1 MHIYIFFRN
10 FAPQIRAKDNKM
22 MKRLLSL
29 FVAILATTALW
40 AYDFKYGDLYY
51 KITSSSYPH
60 TVEVTYE
67 VAPTNNNYHNLQ
79 TANIPPQVSNNGITY
94 NVTSIGES
102 AFDDYD
108 FLTSIVVPNSVTTI
122 GDSAFYGC
130 SSLTSIVIPKS
141 VTSIGDYAF
150 FSCHSLT
157 SITIPNSITSIGK
170 GAFEAC
176 SSLTSIVIPN
186 SVTSIGDDVFGLCLS
201 LTSIV
206 IPNSVTSIGNFA
218 FGVCSSLTSIIIP
231 NSVISIGSEAFVG
244 CSSLISIVIP
254 NNVTSIGWRAFANC
268 KSLKKINYAGTET
281 QWNNIIKGDGW
292 KDGTPATII
301 CSAKSATPSRS
312 NIHNGHEYV
321 DLGLSVKW
329 ATCNVGANKPEEY
342 GDYFAWGEVK
352 PKEVYDWS
360 TYKWCNGSEE
370 SLTKYDGYFDISF
383 DISFELELSDDVA
396 HTNWGGDWR
405 MPTAEDFIEL
415 IGQCTWTRATLN
427 GVKGRKVTGPN
438 GNSIFLPD
446 AGSRKGDWCGG
457 KIGAYW
463 SSWPTTIGVESNG
476 SEAYHLH
483 WLPLEL
489 VELDG
494 DGKYI
499 DPLDRCVGCSVR
511 PVCP

>member
-1 MHIYIFFRN
+1 
-10 FAPQIRAKDNKM
+10 

-29 FVAILATTALW
+29 FVAILTTTALW

-51 KITSSSYPH
+51 KIIGTN
-60 TVEVTYE
+60 TVEVTSKYNTDPHNAGVTITS
-67 VAPTNNNYHNLQ
+67 VA
-79 TANIPPQVSNNGITY
+79 IPNVVTYKGITY
-94 NVTSIGES
+94 RVVAIGDYAFCGCFSLASVTI
-102 AFDDYD
+102 
-108 FLTSIVVPNSVTTI
+108 PNSVTRIGEFAFHECKKLAYISVPNTVTKI
-122 GDSAFYGC
+122 GDCAFISCSSLTSFTIPNGVTKIEDCLFCYCSSLASVTIPNSVITIEGQAFDGC
-130 SSLTSIVIPKS
+130 SSLTSIVIPN
-141 VTSIGDYAF
+141 G
-150 FSCHSLT
+150 
-157 SITIPNSITSIGK
+157 
-170 GAFEAC
+170 
-176 SSLTSIVIPN
+176 
-186 SVTSIGDDVFGLCLS
+186 
-201 LTSIV
+201 
-206 IPNSVTSIGNFA
+206 
-218 FGVCSSLTSIIIP
+218 
-231 NSVISIGSEAFVG
+231 
-244 CSSLISIVIP
+244 
-254 NNVTSIGWRAFANC
+254 VTSIGWWAFQNC
-268 KSLKKINYAGTET
+268 KSLWTIHYTGTEA
-281 QWNNIIKGDGW
+281 QWNNITKGKYW

-360 TYKWCNGSEE
+360 TYKWCDGSEE
-370 SLTKYDGYFDISF
+370 SLTKYNGYF

-415 IGQCTWTRATLN
+415 MGQCTWTRATLN

-446 AGSRKGDWCGG
+446 AGIRKGDWCGG

-463 SSWPTTIGVESNG
+463 SSWPTSIGVESNG

>member
-1 MHIYIFFRN
+1 
-10 FAPQIRAKDNKM
+10 

-102 AFDDYD
+102 AFDDYI

-130 SSLTSIVIPKS
+130 SSLTSIVIPNS

-186 SVTSIGDDVFGLCLS
+186 SVTSIGDDVFGLCSS

-206 IPNSVTSIGNFA
+206 VSNSITSIGNFA
-218 FGVCSSLTSIIIP
+218 FGGCSSLTSIIIP

-281 QWNNIIKGDGW
+281 QWNNITKGDGW

-342 GDYFAWGEVK
+342 GDYFAWGETTA
-352 PKEVYDWS
+352 KETYNWS
-360 TYKWCNGSEE
+360 TYKWYNS
-370 SLTKYDGYFDISF
+370 STDRITKYRALSGTYL
-383 DISFELELSDDVA
+383 LELSDDAARV
-396 HTNWGGDWR
+396 NWGSSWR
-405 MPTAEDFIEL
+405 MPTMEEQDEL
-415 IGQCTWTRATLN
+415 RIQCTWTWTTQN
-427 GVKGRKVTGPN
+427 GVNGYKVTSKSN
-438 GNSIFLPD
+438 GNSIFLPA
-446 AGSRKGDWCGG
+446 AGFRYDSSLFDVGRDGN
-457 KIGAYW
+457 YW
-463 SSWPTTIGVESNG
+463 SSSYRYESTRAVYNFNFSSSSVDKYEYFRFIGQ
-476 SEAYHLH
+476 
-483 WLPLEL
+483 
-489 VELDG
+489 
-494 DGKYI
+494 
-499 DPLDRCVGCSVR
+499 SVR

>member
-1 MHIYIFFRN
+1 
-10 FAPQIRAKDNKM
+10 M

-51 KITSSSYPH
+51 KITSDSAPY
-60 TVEVTYE
+60 TVAVTYQDYSK
-67 VAPTNNNYHNLQ
+67 VNNYYGLF
-79 TANIPPQVSNNGITY
+79 TATIPETITFNGTTY
-94 NVTSIGES
+94 KVTRIGPH
-102 AFDDYD
+102 AFARCY
-108 FLTSIVVPNSVTTI
+108 
-122 GDSAFYGC
+122 
-130 SSLTSIVIPKS
+130 SLTS
-141 VTSIGDYAF
+141 VT
-150 FSCHSLT
+150 
-157 SITIPNSITSIGK
+157 
-170 GAFEAC
+170 
-176 SSLTSIVIPN
+176 IPN
-186 SVTSIGDDVFGLCLS
+186 SVTSIGANAFEYCS
-201 LTSIV
+201 LTSIT
-206 IPNSVTSIGNFA
+206 IPVSITSID
-218 FGVCSSLTSIIIP
+218 
-231 NSVISIGSEAFVG
+231 
-244 CSSLISIVIP
+244 
-254 NNVTSIGWRAFANC
+254 WWAFAEC
-268 KSLKKINYAGTET
+268 DALEKIYYTGNET
-281 QWNNIIKGDGW
+281 QWNNVTKGQSW
-292 KDGTPATII
+292 KSNAPATII

-370 SLTKYDGYFDISF
+370 SLTKYDGYFDIFDISF

-463 SSWPTTIGVESNG
+463 SSWLTSIGVESNG

-489 VELDG
+489 DG
-494 DGKYI
+494 DEKYI

>member
-1 MHIYIFFRN
+1 
-10 FAPQIRAKDNKM
+10 
-22 MKRLLSL
+22 MKRLLFL

-102 AFDDYD
+102 AFDDYI

-130 SSLTSIVIPKS
+130 SSLTSIVIPNS

-176 SSLTSIVIPN
+176 SSMTSIVIPN
-186 SVTSIGDDVFGLCLS
+186 SVTSIGDDVFGLCSS

-206 IPNSVTSIGNFA
+206 VSNSITSIGNFA
-218 FGVCSSLTSIIIP
+218 FGGCSSLTSIIIP

-281 QWNNIIKGDGW
+281 QWNNITKGDGW
-292 KDGTPATII
+292 KEGTPATII

-342 GDYFAWGEVK
+342 GDYFAWGETTA
-352 PKEVYDWS
+352 KETYNWS
-360 TYKWCNGSEE
+360 TYKWYYS
-370 SLTKYDGYFDISF
+370 STDRITKYRALSSGTYL
-383 DISFELELSDDVA
+383 LELPDDAARV
-396 HTNWGGDWR
+396 NWGSSWR
-405 MPTAEDFIEL
+405 MPTEEEQKEL
-415 IGQCTWTRATLN
+415 INNCTMTWTTQN
-427 GVKGRKVTGPN
+427 GVSGVRVTSKIN
-438 GNSIFLPD
+438 GNNIFLPAAGFRND
-446 AGSRKGDWCGG
+446 SSLDGAGSYGD
-457 KIGAYW
+457 YW
-463 SSWPTTIGVESNG
+463 SSSLYTRNPYDAFGLSFG
-476 SEAYHLH
+476 SDYVYWFNPNRYFGL
-483 WLPLEL
+483 
-489 VELDG
+489 
-494 DGKYI
+494 
-499 DPLDRCVGCSVR
+499 SVR

>member
-1 MHIYIFFRN
+1 
-10 FAPQIRAKDNKM
+10 M

-40 AYDFKYGDLYY
+40 AYDFKYGDLCYN
-51 KITSSSYPH
+51 ITSSSYPY

-67 VAPTNNNYHNLQ
+67 VSPASTGNNYYNLQ
-79 TANIPPQVSNNGITY
+79 TATIPPQVSNNGITY
-94 NVTSIGES
+94 NVTSIGEL
-102 AFDDYD
+102 AFNGAWA
-108 FLTSIVVPNSVTTI
+108 LR
-122 GDSAFYGC
+122 
-130 SSLTSIVIPKS
+130 
-141 VTSIGDYAF
+141 
-150 FSCHSLT
+150 
-157 SITIPNSITSIGK
+157 SITIPYSVKKIGSNIVR
-170 GAFEAC
+170 AC
-176 SSLTSIVIPN
+176 SKSLVSIVVDDANTVYDSRNNCNAIIETNSNKLIAGCKTSTIPHGVKSIADRAFSLNTRLSSIVIPN
-186 SVTSIGDDVFGLCLS
+186 SVTYIGAHAFSCCTS
-201 LTSIV
+201 LTSV
-206 IPNSVTSIGNFA
+206 SIPNSVKSIGRQA
-218 FGVCSSLTSIIIP
+218 FW
-231 NSVISIGSEAFVG
+231 G
-244 CSSLISIVIP
+244 CSSLESVTISTNTQIGEAAF
-254 NNVTSIGWRAFANC
+254 NVCHAN
-268 KSLKKINYAGTET
+268 LKINRVQPQSTNHYA
-281 QWNNIIKGDGW
+281 
-292 KDGTPATII
+292 
-301 CSAKSATPSRS
+301 S
-312 NIHNGHEYV
+312 NHTHHQYV

-329 ATCNVGANKPEEY
+329 ATCNVGASKPEEY

-370 SLTKYDGYFDISF
+370 SLTKYDGYFDIF

-415 IGQCTWTRATLN
+415 IEQCTWTRATLN

-446 AGSRKGDWCGG
+446 VGIRKGDWCGG

-463 SSWPTTIGVESNG
+463 SSWKTSTGVESNG

-483 WLPLEL
+483 WLPL
-489 VELDG
+489 ELDG